1 MKTPDMQIYVV
12 IATTSPLDDVIRENF
27 DEQNRSQAASGVW
40 FVRSARLSTS
50 DVMNDLGIGP
60 GAKAGIVVAAQY
72 YNGVG
77 PADLVEK
84 LGRWREQS

>member
-1 MKTPDMQIYVV
+1 MQVYVV
-12 IATTSPLDDVIRENF
+12 IATTTPLDPVVARLF
-27 DEQNRSQAASGVW
+27 DEQNRSQAAAGVW
-40 FVRSARLSTS
+40 FVRSPRLSTS

-60 GAKAGIVVAAQY
+60 NANAGIVVAAQY

-84 LGRWREQS
+84 LVKWREQA